1 MHQKQALIEQIRREE
16 FGIGVEMHGE
26 AKMVVENLVRKY
38 RNLLSTVAED
48 LNSKESHFI
57 LELIQNADD
66 NTYEPNVD
74 PSLSFTLD
82 DMRLVV
88 KNNEIGFEEKNVR
101 ALCSAGESSKKA
113 DKRKGYIGEKGIGFK
128 SIFKVTDSPEI
139 HSNGYHFRFDRSNPQ
154 DLLGY
159 VVPHWHEPDIN
170 LDDRTTLIIPAK
182 ANHSFSISSLSDI
195 SDSLLLFLQKLRKLE
210 IETTEGLISFQ
221 RTDQGAV
228 TTLETIKPNE
238 EEKHQIFLRK
248 SFKVDM
254 NDIHEPKRDGIKE
267 TEIVLA
273 FPIDESGKAAPILGC
288 ETFAFLPI
296 REFGFKFY
304 IQADFVLASSRE
316 GIHEELD
323 WNKRLRDSISSAFVD
338 AIHEFKQRPELAKTY
353 FNYLPTTEDIHDK
366 FFAPVVDNL
375 IKKLKSTECIPVS
388 GGGWKKPADVL
399 LASEKIRELFTSA
412 DALTIFDADYL
423 LNGFS
428 LPTAF
433 KEPLGFK
440 NLTVQDV
447 ASVFIKHADWLKE
460 RELEW
465 KALFY
470 AYLAHDGHRTN
481 MVKHLEKVPCIPLEN
496 GEFITP
502 SNQTVFF
509 PLNAGKKYG
518 FEHELSILDSELL
531 NQALKSSQDVMKLF
545 DELGVKHDKP
555 IDLIHSHILKLHASN
570 SWKSSDHAA
579 LIGHVRYIKDK
590 LPDYLAAA
598 LENGQQE
605 SAAISQLSK
614 GLYIGTKDKTNETWR
629 FARSDQLYLG
639 KEFKP
644 TFDLETLIGDELSPT
659 MFVSPDYMKTSGST
673 KDLENQD
680 QDIIEWREFFAK
692 IGINVTPRVSRY
704 DSGNVVCSDE
714 LSALLQSPKAAVR
727 RAALEVLDHNWDKYP
742 SQTTYTYK
750 SGRSLHRTTTS
761 LITKLRE
768 VVAPTRKHVQVS
780 ISSAYADNE
789 EIRSVLGNGVLFVEA
804 KLQNQDFM
812 DACGIT
818 YKVDAEAC
826 LKRLRQL
833 KSEDIRDREQL
844 TKIYRYLERLWEK
857 ERTAIEAG
865 FSTDGLIR
873 VGRGDS
879 AKWVAPDEA
888 CWKSTGNKY
897 FDRFFP
903 PLDGAFRDFHGFF
916 VKLLK
921 VPEALSIENWLEG
934 LKRIDEVDE
943 ADRQEFAL
951 FIYRRLSSMIDSDN
965 MPHWLDDLDIYS
977 LLLNRR
983 GEMVDKSEHLYA
995 DDRPELSRLFEDEEE
1010 ISFLNVS
1017 SSQIP
1022 SVSTLLNALEIQRV
1036 SDVINIEVPE
1046 DIDGEINNRLTA
1058 KLREMLIPIAR
1069 VIYGQSHAS
1078 FKENIKNGLFNDLS
1092 NTIVRDVESL
1102 SLKVTL
1108 GEWSKETS
1116 GQSASRQKEILLD
1129 SSTRSKHDYVAREL
1143 DKLLLKSRKG
1153 AEGYLG
1159 RILMAEDIEVAN
1171 EYLEINSI
1179 PMLPEDE
1186 MDALFQSRGLLE
1198 AEVVEPII
1206 DENFINSDTDEVTGD
1221 NTGKAHSSSDVNPI
1235 NYNHSEPS
1243 PKFEP
1248 EEDYDSLADANAQ
1261 AANHAERPKHNDAKT
1276 ENEIKSGQSE
1286 NVAPDIEQ
1294 ENQPYNAAAS
1304 YSHSST
1310 AHNPQT
1316 HHKKNH
1322 SKQKATTK
1330 SGRLLSYAEPKSSK
1344 DEQSVSPDS
1353 ALSDRKK
1360 AIERAAID
1368 YFIVNAANQWR
1379 KVEEMPPNNP
1389 GFDFLAEAFDGNQEY
1404 IEIKGQSGAWTEEGV
1419 ALTPKELQTAI
1430 RHGEHYW
1437 LCVVEYAQ
1445 DQDRRRLWLVQDPF
1459 GKADQF
1465 RFDRG
1470 WQDVA
1475 DRNTNKSMSPA
1486 AGLYVTN
1493 PEFGKAKILEVI
1505 GTGVLTKL
1513 RLEFEDKST
1522 ETKIFSPATMTVSED

>member
-1 MHQKQALIEQIRREE
+1 MNEKKALIEQIRRQE
-16 FGIGVEMHGE
+16 FGIGVELQGE
-26 AKMVVENLVRKY
+26 AKTVVDNLVRKY

-66 NTYEPNVD
+66 NTYKPNLD
-74 PSLSFTLD
+74 PSLSFTID
-82 DMRLVV
+82 DKRLVV

-113 DKRKGYIGEKGIGFK
+113 EKRKGYIGEKGIGFK

-139 HSNGYHFRFDRSNPQ
+139 HSNGFHFRFDRSNPQ

-182 ANHSFSISSLSDI
+182 PNHSFSISSLSDI

-210 IETTEGLISFQ
+210 IKTNEGLISFK
-221 RTDQGAV
+221 RTDQGAI
-228 TTLETIKPNE
+228 TTLVTIKPNE
-238 EEKHQIFLRK
+238 EEKRQIFLRK

-254 NDIHEPKRDGIKE
+254 SDIHEPKRDGINE

-316 GIHEELD
+316 GIHEELP
-323 WNKRLRDSISSAFVD
+323 WNKRLRDSISSAFAD

-353 FNYLPTTEDIHDK
+353 FNYLPTKEDIYDK
-366 FFAPVVDNL
+366 FFAPVVDHL
-375 IKKLKSTECIPVS
+375 IKKLKSIECIPVA
-388 GGGWKKPADVL
+388 GGGWKKPAEVL
-399 LASEKIRELFTSA
+399 LASVKIKELFTSE
-412 DALTIFDADYL
+412 DALLIFGADYL
-423 LNGFS
+423 QNGFF
-428 LPTAF
+428 LPNSF
-433 KEPLGFK
+433 KDALGFK
-440 NLTVQDV
+440 NLMVKDV
-447 ASVFIKHADWLKE
+447 ASIFSEHAEWLKG
-460 RELEW
+460 RKLEW

-470 AYLAHDGHRTN
+470 AYLAQDSNRN
-481 MVKHLEKVPCIPLEN
+481 NFVKHLEEAPCIPLEN
-496 GEFITP
+496 GEMVAP
-502 SNQTVFF
+502 SDKTVFF
-509 PLNAGKKYG
+509 PLNAGKIYG
-518 FEHELSILDSELL
+518 FEHELSILDAELF
-531 NQALKSSQDVMKLF
+531 NRAYESSQDVMKLF
-545 DELGVKHDKP
+545 NELGVKHDKP
-555 IDLIHSHILKLHASN
+555 IDLIRSHILKLHSGN
-570 SWKSSDHAA
+570 SWQNSDNVA

-590 LPDYLAAA
+590 LPQYLAAA
-598 LENGQQE
+598 SENGLTE
-605 SAAISQLSK
+605 SVAIALLSK
-614 GLYIGTKDKTNETWR
+614 GLFIGTKDNKNENWI
-629 FARSDQLYLG
+629 FARPAELYLG

-644 TFDLETLIGDELSPT
+644 PFNIENLIGDELSPSL
-659 MFVSPDYMKTSGST
+659 FVSPNYMNASQST
-673 KDLENQD
+673 KSAEKEE

-692 IGINVTPRVSRY
+692 IGINITPRVSRH
-704 DSGNVVCSDE
+704 DSGNVVCSAE
-714 LSALLQSPKAAVR
+714 LSALLQSPKATVR
-727 RAALEVLDHNWDKYP
+727 RATLEVLDRNWHLYP

-750 SGRSLHRTTTS
+750 SGRGWYSTNTS

-768 VVAPTRKHVQVS
+768 VLVPSRKHVQVS
-780 ISSAYADNE
+780 LSSAYADNE
-789 EIRSVLGNGVLFVEA
+789 EIRSVLGDSVLFVEA
-804 KLQNQDFM
+804 KLQNHDFM
-812 DACGIT
+812 NACGIT

-844 TKIYRYLERLWEK
+844 VRIYRHLERLWDK
-857 ERTAIEAG
+857 ERASIEAG
-865 FSTDGLIR
+865 FSNDGLIR

-879 AKWVAPDEA
+879 AKWVKPDEA

-897 FDRFFP
+897 FDKFFP
-903 PLDGAFRDFHGFF
+903 PLDGAFRDFSGFF
-916 VKLLK
+916 VKMLK

-934 LKRIDEVDE
+934 LKRIVEVDE

-951 FIYRRLSSMIDSDN
+951 LIYRKLSSMIDSDN
-965 MPHWLDDLDIYS
+965 MPDWLDDLDTYY

-995 DDRPELSRLFEDEEE
+995 DDRPELSKLFEDEEE

-1017 SSQIP
+1017 ASQIP
-1022 SVSTLLNALEIQRV
+1022 SVSTLLGALEIQLV
-1036 SDVINIEVPE
+1036 SHVIQIKVPPDV
-1046 DIDGEINNRLTA
+1046 DGEINNRLTA

-1078 FKENIKNGLFNDLS
+1078 FKDSIKNGLFKDLS
-1092 NTIVRDVESL
+1092 KTNVLDVESL

-1108 GEWSKETS
+1108 GEWSREAS
-1116 GQSASRQKEILLD
+1116 GQSASRHKEILLD
-1129 SSTRSKHDYVAREL
+1129 STTRSKHDYVAREL
-1143 DKLLLKSRKG
+1143 VKLLLKNSKG
-1153 AEGYLG
+1153 AEAYLG
-1159 RILMAEDIEVAN
+1159 RILMEEDIEGAN
-1171 EYLEINSI
+1171 EYLEIHNI
-1179 PMLPEDE
+1179 PILPEDE
-1186 MDALFQSRGLLE
+1186 MDALLQSISLIE
-1198 AEVVEPII
+1198 KVV
-1206 DENFINSDTDEVTGD
+1206 DEQLDESDSSTENDEVADD
-1221 NTGKAHSSSDVNPI
+1221 NSGKENTISDDYPI
-1235 NYNHSEPS
+1235 NFNHSEHPS
-1243 PKFEP
+1243 KLQP
-1248 EEDYDSLADANAQ
+1248 EEDYGSQADANTH
-1261 AANHAERPKHNDAKT
+1261 AAIHAERPKYNDAARK
-1276 ENEIKSGQSE
+1276 NEIKSGQSE
-1286 NVAPDIEQ
+1286 SVTSNIKQ
-1294 ENQPYNAAAS
+1294 ENQPSNGAAS

-1310 AHNPQT
+1310 AYEPQS

-1322 SKQKATTK
+1322 SKQKTTTK
-1330 SGRLLSYAEPKSSK
+1330 SGRLLSYAEPKNSK
-1344 DEQSVSPDS
+1344 DESSASPDS
-1353 ALSDRKK
+1353 ALSERKK
-1360 AIERAAID
+1360 SIERAAVEFFLKD
-1368 YFIVNAANQWR
+1368 AANQWR
-1379 KVEEMPPNNP
+1379 NVEEMPANNP
-1389 GFDFLAEAFDGNQEY
+1389 GFDFLAEAFDGNREY
-1404 IEIKGQSGAWTEEGV
+1404 IEIKGQSGAWTEEGI
-1419 ALTPKELQTAI
+1419 ALTPTELQTAI

-1475 DRNTNKSMSPA
+1475 KRNTNKSMSPA
-1486 AGLYVTN
+1486 AGLYVTI

-1505 GTGVLTKL
+1505 GTGMLTKL

-1522 ETKIFSPATMTVSED
+1522 ETKIFSPAKMTVSED

>member
-1 MHQKQALIEQIRREE
+1 MHDKKALVERIRREE
-16 FGIGVEMHGE
+16 FGIGVELQGE
-26 AKMVVENLVRKY
+26 AKIVVENMRRKY
-38 RNLLSTVAED
+38 RNLLATVAED

-66 NTYEPNVD
+66 NTYNPEID
-74 PSLSFTLD
+74 PSLTFTLD
-82 DMRLVV
+82 GNRLVV

-113 DKRKGYIGEKGIGFK
+113 EKRKGYIGEKGIGFK

-159 VVPHWHEPDIN
+159 VVPHWHEPDIK

-182 ANHSFSISSLSDI
+182 AKHSFSISSLSDI
-195 SDSLLLFLQKLRKLE
+195 SDTLLLFLQKLRKLE
-210 IETTEGLISFQ
+210 IETNEGLISFQ

-228 TTLETIKPNE
+228 TTLVTIKPNE
-238 EEKHQIFLRK
+238 EEKCQIFLRK

-254 NDIHEPKRDGIKE
+254 SDIHEPKRDGINE

-273 FPIDESGKAAPILGC
+273 FPIDESGKAAPTHGC

-316 GIHEELD
+316 GIHEELE
-323 WNKRLRDSISSAFVD
+323 WNKRLRDSISSAFLD
-338 AIHEFKQRPELAKTY
+338 AIHEFKQRPELATTY
-353 FNYLPTTEDIHDK
+353 FNYLPIKEDIHDK
-366 FFAPVVDNL
+366 FFAPVIDHL
-375 IKKLKSTECIPVS
+375 IKELKSIECIPVA
-388 GGGWKKPADVL
+388 GGGWKKPAEVL
-399 LASEKIRELFTSA
+399 LASEKMRGLFTSE
-412 DALTIFDADYL
+412 DALIVFDADYL
-423 LNGFS
+423 ANGFS
-428 LPTAF
+428 LPKAF
-433 KEPLGFK
+433 KDSLGFI

-470 AYLAHDGHRTN
+470 TYLAYDGHRAS
-481 MVKHLEKVPCIPLEN
+481 MVKELEKVPCIPLES

-509 PLNAGKKYG
+509 PLHTGKKYG
-518 FEHELSILDSELL
+518 FEHELSILNSELL
-531 NQALKSSQDVMKLF
+531 NEALKSSQDVMKLF
-545 DELGVKHDKP
+545 NELGIKHDKP
-555 IDLIHSHILKLHASN
+555 IELIHSHILKLHATN
-570 SWKSSDHAA
+570 SWKSSDYAA

-590 LPDYLAAA
+590 LPQYLASA

-614 GLYIGTKDKTNETWR
+614 GIYIGTKDKTNETWR
-629 FARSDQLYLG
+629 FARSEELYLG
-639 KEFKP
+639 KEFNP
-644 TFDLETLIGDELSPT
+644 TFDLENLIGDELSPT
-659 MFVSPDYMKTSGST
+659 LFVSPNYMKSSRTING
-673 KDLENQD
+673 LEKQE
-680 QDIIEWREFFAK
+680 QDISEWRDFFAK
-692 IGINVTPRVSRY
+692 IGINITPRVSRF
-704 DSGNVVCSDE
+704 DSGNVACSDE

-727 RAALEVLDHNWDKYP
+727 RATLEALDRNWNLYP

-750 SGRSLHRTTTS
+750 SGRSWNSATTS
-761 LITKLRE
+761 LVSKLRQ
-768 VVAPTRKHVQVS
+768 VVVPTRKHVQVTLS
-780 ISSAYADNE
+780 LAYADNE

-804 KLQNQDFM
+804 KLQNHDFM

-826 LKRLRQL
+826 FKRLRQI
-833 KSEDIRDREQL
+833 KSEDIRDRDQL
-844 TKIYRYLERLWEK
+844 ARIYRYLERLWDK
-857 ERTAIEAG
+857 ERASIQAG
-865 FSTDGLIR
+865 FSKEGLIR

-879 AKWVAPDEA
+879 AKWVVPDEA

-897 FDRFFP
+897 FDKFFP
-903 PLDGAFRDFHGFF
+903 PLDVAFRDFHGFF
-916 VKLLK
+916 VIKLK
-921 VPEALSIENWLEG
+921 VPEALYIENWLEG

-965 MPHWLDDLDIYS
+965 MPDWLDDLDFYS

-995 DDRPELSRLFEDEEE
+995 DDRPELSKLFEDEEE
-1010 ISFLNVS
+1010 VSFLNVM

-1046 DIDGEINNRLTA
+1046 DIGGEINNRLTA

-1069 VIYGQSHAS
+1069 VIHEQSHAS

-1092 NTIVRDVESL
+1092 NTIVIDVESL

-1108 GEWSKETS
+1108 GEWSKVTS

-1143 DKLLLKSRKG
+1143 DKLLLKSRRG
-1153 AEGYLG
+1153 AEGYFG
-1159 RILMAEDIEVAN
+1159 RILMAEDIEDAN
-1171 EYLEINSI
+1171 EYLKINSI

-1186 MDALFQSRGLLE
+1186 MDALFQSRGPLE
-1198 AEVVEPII
+1198 VEVVEPI
-1206 DENFINSDTDEVTGD
+1206 DENFINADTVEVTGD
-1221 NTGKAHSSSDVNPI
+1221 ASRKAYSSSNDYPI
-1235 NYNHSEPS
+1235 NYDRSERL
-1243 PKFEP
+1243 PKIEH
-1248 EEDYDSLADANAQ
+1248 EEDDGSQAVANAR
-1261 AANHAERPKHNDAKT
+1261 AANHEERPKHDDAKT
-1276 ENEIKSGQSE
+1276 KNEIKSSQSQ
-1286 NVAPDIEQ
+1286 NVTPDIEQ
-1294 ENQPYNAAAS
+1294 ENKTSDGMGS
-1304 YSHSST
+1304 YRHSST
-1310 AHNPQT
+1310 TYEPQT
-1316 HHKKNH
+1316 HHKENH
-1322 SKQKATTK
+1322 PKQKTTTK
-1330 SGRLLSYAEPKSSK
+1330 SGRLLSYAEPTTSK
-1344 DEQSVSPDS
+1344 NEPSVSPDS
-1353 ALSDRKK
+1353 ASSDRKK

-1389 GFDFLAEAFDGNQEY
+1389 GFDFLAEAFNGSQEY

-1419 ALTPKELQTAI
+1419 ALTPTELRTAI
-1430 RHGEHYW
+1430 HHGERYW

-1445 DQDRRRLWLVQDPF
+1445 DEGRRRLWLVQNPF

-1475 DRNTNKSMSPA
+1475 NRNTNKSMSPA

-1513 RLEFEDKST
+1513 RLEFEDKRV
-1522 ETKIFSPATMTVSED
+1522 ETKMFSPATMTVSED